1 MRIPEEMP
9 FGLSEI
15 EQILWAVAA
24 GSEHDSEY
32 DGRIYTYCTHCHTS
46 QENGERHDE
55 DCLMLRARRALG
67 TIWTDAVDAEERK
80 HQEMLQ
86 EQHRRQQ
93 AEAARAAAKKSR
105 AEAIALSNSIT
116 CEFCGDSMHK
126 NALANHQLYTNKCL
140 KAQGKSLPPK
150 VDALTRKHEHQ
161 HTKPAPVMRLYTKQG
176 RKLTPLCAHC
186 KTPMPGAHPNKKF
199 CSNTGVGNC
208 KDAHHNVTNP
218 RGFGQEQAELTT
230 LQEPVNTLLSSS

>member
-15 EQILWAVAA
+15 EQILWAVAE
-24 GSEHDSEY
+24 GSEY
-32 DGRIYTYCTHCHTS
+32 DGRTYTYCTHCHTS

-80 HQEMLQ
+80 HQEMQQ

-93 AEAARAAAKKSR
+93 AEAARAADKKSR
-105 AEAIALSNSIT
+105 AEAIALANSIT
-116 CEFCGDSMHK
+116 CDFCGDSMHK

-140 KAQGKSLPPK
+140 KAQGKSL
-150 VDALTRKHEHQ
+150 TRNHE
-161 HTKPAPVMRLYTKQG
+161 
-176 RKLTPLCAHC
+176 
-186 KTPMPGAHPNKKF
+186 N
-199 CSNTGVGNC
+199 
-208 KDAHHNVTNP
+208 
-218 RGFGQEQAELTT
+218 
-230 LQEPVNTLLSSS
+230 